1 MSPRGE
7 GRSLASPPPTPPGGL
22 PFSWKLRHTPPVAP
36 PPLAAGWPVYM
47 HLRDRELKI
56 MEENWRTEWWKKI
69 GERKLP
75 EEKVSLYH
83 ATSKRVLRTGMFAGP
98 REIKKLKRRQGAFK
112 LGSPLELGHF
122 LLGAH
127 SAVCCFHSRSFLLRA
142 LEARVRGSA
151 PQWRVQTL
159 RGPSL
164 RRITL
169 ICVLL
174 MPSFQRK
181 LIRCFSH
188 LICPF
193 SCCQSPLF

>member
-98 REIKKLKRRQGAFK
+98 REIKKLKRGKGLSSSGRRLSWAIFCLARTLLFAAFI
-112 LGSPLELGHF
+112 
-122 LLGAH
+122 
-127 SAVCCFHSRSFLLRA
+127 V
-142 LEARVRGSA
+142 A
-151 PQWRVQTL
+151 P
-159 RGPSL
+159 
-164 RRITL
+164 
-169 ICVLL
+169 
-174 MPSFQRK
+174 
-181 LIRCFSH
+181 
-188 LICPF
+188 
-193 SCCQSPLF
+193 SC